1 MGKILFIIA
10 IIAIAVIVYTCT
22 RPMWLKTAMKS
33 LVSECEQLEICAD
46 KDIQKLALSK
56 GKLESFIK
64 ILDSIEEARILRY
77 LHRNIPSLFRQ
88 SQQMKKPKFERRMK
102 RLLPKLTSKTAQ
114 SEKFKKIHET
124 LSKIAPSD
132 AYRQLGIADDELQ
145 KIQLTPTKV
154 DWRAIRREIKKT
166 KGMLN
171 SIVPCRWEHGNIPNY
186 EDRMMTVETSDAN
199 CTTCMRGQCP
209 FNNNPNSD
217 REKRQPE
224 WGLAFCLPQNF
235 SPIISF

>member
-1 MGKILFIIA
+1 MEKVLLIIA
-10 IIAIAVIVYTCT
+10 IILIAIAVIVYTRT

-77 LHRNIPSLFRQ
+77 LHRNIPNLFRQ

-124 LSKIAPSD
+124 LSKLSKIAPSD

-199 CTTCMRGQCP
+199 CTTCMSGQCP
-209 FNNNPNSD
+209 FNINPNSD
-217 REKRQPE
+217 KRQRQPE
-224 WGLAFCLPQNF
+224 
-235 SPIISF
+235 